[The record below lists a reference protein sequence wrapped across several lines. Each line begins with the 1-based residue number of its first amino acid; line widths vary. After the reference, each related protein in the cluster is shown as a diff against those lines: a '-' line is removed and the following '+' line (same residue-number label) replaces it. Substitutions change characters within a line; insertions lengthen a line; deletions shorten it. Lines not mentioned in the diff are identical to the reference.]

1 MCPVPCR
8 VPITESPPIHIAA
21 GWFFM
26 GSEVGPAVEALV
38 HRVWIDSFDIAATQ
52 VTVEEYARFLDAT
65 GGSPPPY
72 WSDPNFSHPQ
82 QPLVAVSWFDAIAYC
97 E

>member
-1 MCPVPCR
+1 MSLVPCR
-8 VPITESPPIHIAA
+8 VQVTESPPIHIAA

-26 GSEVGPAVEALV
+26 GSEVGQAVETPV

-52 VTVEEYARFLDAT
+52 VTVEEYARFLQRNPRLAA
-65 GGSPPPY
+65 PI
-72 WSDPNFSHPQ
+72 
-82 QPLVAVSWFDAIAYC
+82 L